1 MRAYIENI
9 AMLLKEYFLC
19 NKNEAKKKSKTQK
32 YCLKIQNFR
41 RDEEKI
47 HLNRFLK
54 KSGILEENS
63 IQNFETRMLIAMHC

>member
-1 MRAYIENI
+1 
-9 AMLLKEYFLC
+9 MLLKEYFLC

>member
-1 MRAYIENI
+1 MRANIENI

-19 NKNEAKKKSKTQK
+19 NKNEVKKKSKTQK

-47 HLNRFLK
+47 HLNRFKK